1 MIINTYLVEPLS
13 SFDIDRPIRR
23 RLPSFFSSSF
33 CLHRSTCVEI
43 STPDRFNFFCRI
55 RQHPHRRRGRST
67 WPFWTGPK
75 AVYPRYESKRRFSHY
90 QHYVGT
96 GNASATR
103 SDLGGRWKKGAKN
116 DDPNEVQGR
125 YCFSVVSPPTQTGTA
140 AHLHPQIDAAKVRGS
155 SGPSCGA
162 SNRASKKM
170 GCERPK
176 TGQNRQKC
184 KMASRTQ
191 FLTDSDRTTTGL
203 PHKIPKEFIH
213 TPYRRLSS
221 PAATQTH
228 VQRGEG
234 VLLQSRSAVETSF
247 RDLQ

>member
-125 YCFSVVSPPTQTGTA
+125 YCFSVVSPP
-140 AHLHPQIDAAKVRGS
+140 PKPVR
-155 SGPSCGA
+155 P
-162 SNRASKKM
+162 
-170 GCERPK
+170 P
-176 TGQNRQKC
+176 TY
-184 KMASRTQ
+184 
-191 FLTDSDRTTTGL
+191 
-203 PHKIPKEFIH
+203 IPKVMPQRYGGTLVRPVGRVTGH
-213 TPYRRLSS
+213 QRRWAVSD
-221 PAATQTH
+221 QK
-228 VQRGEG
+228 RGKIG
-234 VLLQSRSAVETSF
+234 KNAKWPVGLNS
-247 RDLQ
+247 